1 MCCYWTC
8 LLHTLFWNL
17 KHVTLFRPFTKK
29 KITLNISQLGCGDS
43 SVWVSPYDHV
53 KISYVLFSSDSSP
66 ESPDV
71 TLLFLSHSPFSFA
84 LSHLMWYSQSLAHS
98 RGTKTSGEN
107 SEIILRLVLD
117 LIKLKTLLTGPKKH
131 IHLQA
136 SCFLIL
142 LFPSK
147 LKGVPTELFIDR

>member
-1 MCCYWTC
+1 M
-8 LLHTLFWNL
+8 
-17 KHVTLFRPFTKK
+17 
-29 KITLNISQLGCGDS
+29 S
-43 SVWVSPYDHV
+43 
-53 KISYVLFSSDSSP
+53 SYVLFSSDSSP

-142 LFPSK
+142 LFSEECVKENDLLP
-147 LKGVPTELFIDR
+147 LDIVIVELLSCAQLL